1 MTLTLLRCV
10 LILSFTA
17 VLKIRFLALPV
28 SVQKRSNI
36 RSTVFGMRKYR
47 GVHLNNV
54 HGFWKGEIVSI
65 GMIINLMRTGIFQ
78 VFILAAPILLA
89 ALVVG
94 LIIAIF
100 QATTSIQ
107 EQTLTFVP
115 KILTILGMLALLGG
129 WMSGILRDYTI
140 RLFEI
145 IPQLVQG

>member
-1 MTLTLLRCV
+1 M
-10 LILSFTA
+10 
-17 VLKIRFLALPV
+17 
-28 SVQKRSNI
+28 
-36 RSTVFGMRKYR
+36 
-47 GVHLNNV
+47 
-54 HGFWKGEIVSI
+54 SI
-65 GMIINLMRTGIFQ
+65 GMIINLMRNGIFH

-89 ALVVG
+89 ALIVG

-129 WMSGILRDYTI
+129 WMSGMLRDYTV
-140 RLFEI
+140 RLFDI